1 VVLIYL
7 KNKDKIKVQIFEN
20 KLRKKK
26 TKDNFVFLIL
36 FNMKAIIKLKFY
48 TEIINEYFNF
58 L

>member
-1 VVLIYL
+1 MVLIYL